1 MKPSEIRTKPVKE
14 LQKMIDEKRE
24 ELFGLKLKLAT
35 GQLAQTSNMRN
46 VKRDVARML
55 TILKEKGK
63 DAAK

>member
-55 TILKEKGK
+55 TILKEKGR